1 MSNHH
6 GSNHAPTLQFLGGV
20 GTVTGSKFCVRTADA
35 SVLVD
40 CGLYQGH
47 RELRARNWED
57 PNLSIGALDA
67 VVITHAH
74 VDHCGYLP
82 RLVKSGFS
90 GPVYVTAPTARLIS
104 IVLPDSAHLQ
114 EEEATYANRK
124 GYSRHDPA
132 LPLYTQEDAYRALE
146 LLRPIDLQTPTVIA
160 DGIELTFSRSGH
172 ILGSASATLRL
183 VDPNGSGD
191 PVSRDHGITV
201 CFSGD
206 LGRPSH
212 PFLVAP
218 DPPPE
223 SDWILVESTYGDR
236 RHDDEG
242 TLETLASV
250 INTTIERG
258 GSVLI
263 PAFAVDRTEVILF
276 HLAALMADD
285 RIESDIPVYVDSPM
299 AIDALRVYRDEVD
312 RSGPD
317 IRPSV
322 VAAAARGEDPFIV
335 PGLQEV
341 RDIEGSIAL
350 NNPTRPCII
359 ISAAGMA
366 SGGRVVHHLAHMLP
380 ERRNTVVLVGY
391 QAEGTRGRQLVDGAT
406 ELKMLGRYVRVRA
419 QIVDLP
425 AFSVHADAGELVD
438 WVRSAP
444 SEPEGV
450 FVVHGESDASAA
462 LAEAIS
468 SELDWGAITPRP
480 GEKVRLDRWT
490 RSPA

>member
-1 MSNHH
+1 MSNQH
-6 GSNHAPTLQFLGGV
+6 GSTQAPTLQFLGGV
-20 GTVTGSKFCVRTADA
+20 GTVTGSKFCVHAGEST
-35 SVLVD
+35 VLVD
-40 CGLYQGH
+40 CGLFQGH
-47 RELRARNWED
+47 RELRARNWDD
-57 PNLSIGALDA
+57 PAISVGSLDA

-146 LLRPIDLQTPTVIA
+146 LLRPIDLHTPTVIA
-160 DGIELTFSRSGH
+160 DGVELTMSRSGH

-183 VDPNGSGD
+183 TDSGT
-191 PVSRDHGITV
+191 TV

-223 SDWILVESTYGDR
+223 ADWILVESTYGDR

-242 TLETLASV
+242 TLEKLADV
-250 INTTIERG
+250 ITTTIERG
-258 GSVLI
+258 GSVLV

-276 HLAALMADD
+276 HLAALMTAGRID
-285 RIESDIPVYVDSPM
+285 RSIPVFVDSPM

-312 RSGPD
+312 HAGPD

-322 VAAAARGEDPFIV
+322 VAGVSRGEDPFAV
-335 PGLQEV
+335 PGLVEV

-350 NNPTRPCII
+350 NTPSRPCII

-380 ERRNTVVLVGY
+380 ERRHTVVLVGY
-391 QAEGTRGRQLVDGAT
+391 QAEGTRGRKLLDGAT

-419 QIVDLP
+419 EIVDLP
-425 AFSVHADAGELVD
+425 AFSVHADAGELLD

-450 FVVHGESDASAA
+450 FVVHGEADASAA
-462 LAEAIS
+462 LAESIS
-468 SELDWGAITPRP
+468 SELDWAAITPRP

-490 RSPA
+490 RPTS